1 MRGGRKLYS
10 ETDVLS
16 INSKETNILKT
27 SVISSNDYNL
37 KACFMTENYSSFS
50 DQKYINNSKYA
61 FVNLPG
67 EDADPNRYLS
77 SADSGM
83 TVYLYKMMDFNSN
96 GLISSFNIDIT
107 VTCGV
112 GTNTPWDDVQT
123 RNYNKSYSVSL

>member
-1 MRGGRKLYS
+1 MRSEGKFYS
-10 ETDVLS
+10 ETDSFS
-16 INSKETNILKT
+16 INSKEKNILKT

-50 DQKYINNSKYA
+50 NQKYINNSKYT

-67 EDADPNRYLS
+67 EDADTNRYLS

-83 TVYLYKMMDFNSN
+83 TIYLYKMMGFNSN
-96 GLISSFNIDIT
+96 SLISSLNIDIT

-112 GTNTPWDDVQT
+112 GTNTFLDDVQT
-123 RNYNKSYSVSL
+123 RDYNKSYSVSL